1 MRFPEIPKIRV
12 SQNPIRWGYL
22 LGLWASKRP
31 ITMEAILKRAAH
43 RVHDSEDEKLLIEQ
57 AQTGSREAFEEL
69 VRRHDRDILRLAY
82 HMLGNREEAREVYQE
97 TFLKAYRSLNRF
109 RFESSFYTWIYRI
122 ATNVSLDHLRKRQ
135 TLREE
140 ISYES
145 DTESHPDRPAL
156 KDTLAATTYYSNP
169 ERRLYG
175 KEVGERIKEALKTL
189 SEKERLVFELRHY
202 QGLRLKM
209 IGEIMGSTE
218 ETAKNYLFRATQKL
232 RAFLTNV

>member
-1 MRFPEIPKIRV
+1 
-12 SQNPIRWGYL
+12 
-22 LGLWASKRP
+22 
-31 ITMEAILKRAAH
+31 MEAILRRAEQRA
-43 RVHDSEDEKLLIEQ
+43 HDSDEEKLLSEQ
-57 AQTGSREAFEEL
+57 AQSGDRMAFEEL
-69 VRRHDRDILRLAY
+69 IRRHDREILRLAF
-82 HMLGNREEAREVYQE
+82 HMLGNREEAREVFQE
-97 TFLKAYRSLNRF
+97 TFLKAYRSLSRF

-122 ATNVSLDHLRKRQ
+122 ATNVGLDHLRKRQ
-135 TLREE
+135 TLKEE
-140 ISYES
+140 VSYES
-145 DTESHPDRPAL
+145 DSEAHPDRPAL

-175 KEVGERIKEALKTL
+175 KEVGARIQEALKTL

-232 RAFLTNV
+232 RSHLSAV

>member
-1 MRFPEIPKIRV
+1 
-12 SQNPIRWGYL
+12 
-22 LGLWASKRP
+22 
-31 ITMEAILKRAAH
+31 MEAILRRAEQRA
-43 RVHDSEDEKLLIEQ
+43 HDSDEEKLLIEQ
-57 AQTGSREAFEEL
+57 AQSGDRMAFEEL
-69 VRRHDRDILRLAY
+69 IRRHDREILRLAF
-82 HMLGNREEAREVYQE
+82 HMLGNREEAREVFQE
-97 TFLKAYRSLNRF
+97 TFLKAYRSLSRF

-122 ATNVSLDHLRKRQ
+122 ATNVGLDHLRKRQ
-135 TLREE
+135 TLKEE

-145 DTESHPDRPAL
+145 DSEAHPDRPAL

-175 KEVGERIKEALKTL
+175 KEVGARIQEALKTL

-232 RAFLTNV
+232 RSHLSAV

>member
-1 MRFPEIPKIRV
+1 MIGTSCVRV
-12 SQNPIRWGYL
+12 PCWVTRSGKFTR
-22 LGLWASKRP
+22 RP
-31 ITMEAILKRAAH
+31 
-43 RVHDSEDEKLLIEQ
+43 S
-57 AQTGSREAFEEL
+57 
-69 VRRHDRDILRLAY
+69 
-82 HMLGNREEAREVYQE
+82 
-97 TFLKAYRSLNRF
+97 KAYRRSTDSVSNR
-109 RFESSFYTWIYRI
+109 FYTWIYRI

-145 DTESHPDRPAL
+145 DSESHPDRPAL

-175 KEVGERIKEALKTL
+175 REVGEKIQEALKTL

>member
-1 MRFPEIPKIRV
+1 
-12 SQNPIRWGYL
+12 
-22 LGLWASKRP
+22 
-31 ITMEAILKRAAH
+31 MEAILRRAEQRAH
-43 RVHDSEDEKLLIEQ
+43 DTDEEKLLIEQ
-57 AQTGSREAFEEL
+57 AQSGDRMAFEEL
-69 VRRHDRDILRLAY
+69 IRRHDREILRLAF
-82 HMLGNREEAREVYQE
+82 HMLGNREEAREVFQE
-97 TFLKAYRSLNRF
+97 TFLKAYRSLSRF

-122 ATNVSLDHLRKRQ
+122 ATNVGLDHLRKRQ
-135 TLREE
+135 TLKEE
-140 ISYES
+140 VSYES
-145 DTESHPDRPAL
+145 DSEAHPDRPAL

-175 KEVGERIKEALKTL
+175 KEVGARIQEALKTL

-232 RAFLTNV
+232 RSHLSAV

>member
-1 MRFPEIPKIRV
+1 
-12 SQNPIRWGYL
+12 
-22 LGLWASKRP
+22 
-31 ITMEAILKRAAH
+31 MEAILKRTAQ
-43 RVHDSEDEKLLIEQ
+43 RVQDSDEEKLLIEQ
-57 AQTGSREAFEEL
+57 AQSGDREAFEEL
-69 VRRHDRDILRLAY
+69 IRRHDRDILRLAF
-82 HMLGNREEAREVYQE
+82 HMLGNREEAREVFQE

-135 TLREE
+135 NLREE
-140 ISYES
+140 ISYEA
-145 DTESHPDRPAL
+145 DTEAHPDRPAL

-175 KEVGERIKEALKTL
+175 KEVGLRIQEAMKTL

-232 RAFLTNV
+232 RTQLGRV

>member
-1 MRFPEIPKIRV
+1 
-12 SQNPIRWGYL
+12 
-22 LGLWASKRP
+22 
-31 ITMEAILKRAAH
+31 MEAILKRAAQ
-43 RVHDSEDEKLLIEQ
+43 RVHESEDEKLLIEQ
-57 AQTGSREAFEEL
+57 AQSGDREAFEQL
-69 VRRHDRDILRLAY
+69 VRRHDRDILRLAF
-82 HMLGNREEAREVYQE
+82 HMLGNREEAREVFQE
-97 TFLKAYRSLNRF
+97 TFLKAFRSLGRF

-135 TLREE
+135 TLKEE
-140 ISYES
+140 ISMES
-145 DTESHPDRPAL
+145 DSEAHPDRPAL

-175 KEVGERIKEALKTL
+175 KEVGEKIQDALKTL

-232 RAFLTNV
+232 RAYLTNV

>member
-1 MRFPEIPKIRV
+1 
-12 SQNPIRWGYL
+12 
-22 LGLWASKRP
+22 
-31 ITMEAILKRAAH
+31 MEAILRRAEQRA
-43 RVHDSEDEKLLIEQ
+43 HDSDEEKLLIEQ
-57 AQTGSREAFEEL
+57 AQGGDRMAFEEL
-69 VRRHDRDILRLAY
+69 IRRHDREILRLAF
-82 HMLGNREEAREVYQE
+82 HMLGNREEAREVFQE
-97 TFLKAYRSLNRF
+97 TFLKAFRSLSRF

-122 ATNVSLDHLRKRQ
+122 ATNVGLDHLRKRQ
-135 TLREE
+135 TLKEE
-140 ISYES
+140 VSYES
-145 DTESHPDRPAL
+145 DSETHPDRPAL

-175 KEVGERIKEALKTL
+175 KEVGARIQEALKTL

-232 RAFLTNV
+232 RSHLSAV

>member
-1 MRFPEIPKIRV
+1 
-12 SQNPIRWGYL
+12 
-22 LGLWASKRP
+22 
-31 ITMEAILKRAAH
+31 MEATLKRTAQ

-57 AQTGSREAFEEL
+57 AKAAIAKHLRQWSEGMIGTSC
-69 VRRHDRDILRLAY
+69 RLAF
-82 HMLGNREEAREVYQE
+82 HMLGNREEAREVFQE
-97 TFLKAYRSLNRF
+97 TFLKAFRSLARF

-135 TLREE
+135 TLKEE

-145 DTESHPDRPAL
+145 DTETHPDRPAL

-175 KEVGERIKEALKTL
+175 KGGGPKNTRSAKTL

-202 QGLRLKM
+202 QASG
-209 IGEIMGSTE
+209 
-218 ETAKNYLFRATQKL
+218 
-232 RAFLTNV
+232 

>member
-1 MRFPEIPKIRV
+1 
-12 SQNPIRWGYL
+12 
-22 LGLWASKRP
+22 
-31 ITMEAILKRAAH
+31 MEAILKRVAQ
-43 RVHDSEDEKLLIEQ
+43 RVTDSSEEKLLIEQ
-57 AQTGSREAFEEL
+57 AQSGDRDAFEEL
-69 VRRHDRDILRLAY
+69 IKRHDRDILRLAF
-82 HMLGNREEAREVYQE
+82 HMLGNREEAREVFQE
-97 TFLKAYRSLNRF
+97 TFLKAFRSLHRF
-109 RFESSFYTWIYRI
+109 RFESSFYTWVYRI

-135 TLREE
+135 ILREE

-145 DTESHPDRPAL
+145 DAETHPDRPAL

-175 KEVGERIKEALKTL
+175 REVGEKIQQALKTL

-202 QGLRLKM
+202 QGLRLRM

-232 RAFLTNV
+232 RTQLGQV